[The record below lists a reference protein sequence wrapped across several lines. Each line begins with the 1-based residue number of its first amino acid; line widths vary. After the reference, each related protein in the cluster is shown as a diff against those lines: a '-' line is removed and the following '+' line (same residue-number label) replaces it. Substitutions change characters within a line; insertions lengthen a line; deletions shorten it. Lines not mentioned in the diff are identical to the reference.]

1 LKSNNNDFVDAEA
14 SAEAVE
20 RKNMWFVPIETDDQ
34 LDLQAIHRARQRLI
48 SRRTAVIH
56 QLRAFL
62 IERGLVLAK
71 TPSKVREAMPDILEN
86 AEAALTLQM
95 RYLINML
102 WGEWKLIEQQIEELS
117 DELERRRRRTTSTA

>member
-1 LKSNNNDFVDAEA
+1 
-14 SAEAVE
+14 
-20 RKNMWFVPIETDDQ
+20 MWFVPIETDDQ

>member
-1 LKSNNNDFVDAEA
+1 
-14 SAEAVE
+14 
-20 RKNMWFVPIETDDQ
+20 
-34 LDLQAIHRARQRLI
+34 
-48 SRRTAVIH
+48 
-56 QLRAFL
+56 
-62 IERGLVLAK
+62 
-71 TPSKVREAMPDILEN
+71 MPDILEN